1 LDIRDL
7 RINNMTLLAII
18 LGINYIIYA
27 IVIANECA
35 KNNDGPGSLT
45 IQLIFGALVIMLIYA
60 VIANI

>member
-1 LDIRDL
+1 
-7 RINNMTLLAII
+7 MTLLAII

-60 VIANI
+60 MIANI